1 MKKWIMTACLAA
13 GLSPALSQ
21 ADNLEQTCTAYRM
34 LDHYRLEAFCIQDP
48 EAIRWDRARENPIFA
63 PIRLFRRT
71 SIHLDQCVGVDSAG
85 NLSFGASG
93 RLINHCGQHDDIH
106 FNHTKDGPMLYGDCI
121 DDEGNEVVSVLNLHD
136 GLSSVDGQLVCGN
149 GE

>member
-1 MKKWIMTACLAA
+1 MKKWIMTVCLVA

-21 ADNLEQTCTAYRM
+21 ADNLKQTCTAFE
-34 LDHYRLEAFCIQDP
+34 LEEELRLEAFCVRDP
-48 EAIRWDRARENPIFA
+48 DSVIRPGRQENPDLI
-63 PIRLFRRT
+63 PIGRLRRT
-71 SIHLDQCVGVDSAG
+71 SIHLEQCVGVDSAG

-93 RLINHCGQHDDIH
+93 RLRNHCGQHDDIH